1 MKSVV
6 IEIMKKRL
14 SPYGFRFAWYEYL
27 LWTFSREAEG
37 VTQCIAIQ
45 KSRWEDAYALNIYIH
60 GVELPTSQSKDLT
73 NESEY
78 KFEFFHFS
86 SEEERIIV
94 LNKLLDIA
102 ERYGINKLNKLTKES
117 RIRTV

>member
-60 GVELPTSQSKDLT
+60 GAELPTCQSKDLT
-73 NESEY
+73 NEFEY
-78 KFEFFHFS
+78 KFEFFHFN

-102 ERYGINKLNKLTKES
+102 ERYGINKLNKLTKEIS
-117 RIRTV
+117 IRTV